1 MRMHLK
7 WTVAGLG
14 TIMAFWSPVEATPF
28 TFAPGAANP
37 ALGGGT
43 FTADKMLYTNN
54 VFAVVQSNT
63 SFVAHNDPITGFS
76 LNGNPMVPTNF
87 GSAYGLYFDIIDTGF
102 STPSSLAFTSSTVI
116 FKADPGNQNGTLT
129 STTSGNSFA
138 NLGANGTADDIVL
151 ATATMLWG
159 VAGLNPATGVRTT
172 HFQETLSPAAG
183 EGGFFVSSTDLL
195 DFLNTTNPGQLI
207 NTPVP
212 EERSFRPSTGGLAP
226 LSSCLNPPRSSCC
239 VRPSAASPW
248 YTDDT
253 PLTVVTAGGCQG
265 I

>member
-43 FTADKMLYTNN
+43 FTADTMLYTNN
-54 VFAVVQSNT
+54 VFAVLQSNT
-63 SFVAHNDPITGFS
+63 SFVAHRIDPITGFS
-76 LNGNPMVPTNF
+76 LNGNPVVPANF

-116 FKADPGNQNGTLT
+116 FKADPGNQNGALT
-129 STTSGNSFA
+129 STTSGISFA

-151 ATATMLWG
+151 ATATMLSG
-159 VAGLNPATGVRTT
+159 VAGLNPVTGVRTT
-172 HFQETLSPAAG
+172 HFQETFSPAAG

-207 NTPVP
+207 NTPGPNGTIIQTINGGSGAAQFVP
-212 EERSFRPSTGGLAP
+212 EPASLILLCSAIGGLAMVHRRH
-226 LSSCLNPPRSSCC
+226 SR
-239 VRPSAASPW
+239 
-248 YTDDT
+248 
-253 PLTVVTAGGCQG
+253 
-265 I
+265 